1 MQQMPDGALIR
12 ATIVMATICYAAA
25 EWLRLR
31 RPAAWRV
38 SRGLW
43 TIGALSI
50 IVHAAA
56 AFHYRYGWSHTYA
69 IHATAEDTAAVTGIE
84 WGGGLYINY
93 AFVAL
98 WTVDAAW
105 WWLGAASYAA
115 RRRALSVAVSAV
127 FLFMFLNG
135 VVVFA
140 HGPMR
145 WFGAVCVLI
154 VCSTV
159 FSRQLPVPVSS
170 CQLPVASLQS
180 AIDNPQSPRNPRPEA
195 RGPKPEARGPRPETR
210 SPSPETRNPRP
221 EARGPRPDGAF
232 WNE

>member
-1 MQQMPDGALIR
+1 MQQMPDSALIR
-12 ATIVMATICYAAA
+12 ATIVMGTICYAAA
-25 EWLRLR
+25 EWLRLL

-38 SRGLW
+38 SRGVW
-43 TIGALSI
+43 TVGALSLV
-50 IVHAAA
+50 VHAAA

-69 IHATAEDTAAVTGIE
+69 IEATAADTAAVTGFE

-98 WTVDAAW
+98 WTADAAW

-115 RRRALSVAVSAV
+115 RRRALSVTVSAI

-140 HGPMR
+140 DGPMR

-154 VCSTV
+154 VCLASRQSAVFSLQSPV
-159 FSRQLPVPVSS
+159 FSRQST
-170 CQLPVASLQS
+170 
-180 AIDNPQSPRNPRPEA
+180 IRNPPKPDARSPRPDARSPRPEA
-195 RGPKPEARGPRPETR
+195 R
-210 SPSPETRNPRP
+210 SPRP
-221 EARGPRPDGAF
+221 EARSPRPEARSPRPEVRGA
-232 WNE
+232 EARGRG